1 MIVGERSANRSNQPK
16 VWPSLSISP
25 ILCLLLLLLLIISPG
40 CLHSHRSTQP
50 QGPGHHSIIEKGRE
64 KGEIESEGDRGGPE
78 IQNQAK
84 FEKQLQAEQKH
95 EENHNAQA
103 EEKSQPQSKEGGKGQ
118 PPQNGEKSSPQ
129 EKTPQAQEKTPQ
141 AQEKAPPQAN
151 QAESSLAEKDSA
163 LPAAALPV
171 SASASPPEWIS
182 QKPAWQDGYLTL
194 VGASGECPDEQTSRV
209 KAMEDAKARI
219 VDYVSGLVRAKFE
232 RLAASDHLAGK
243 FIDPNRDS
251 SSFREF
257 FSSAIAK
264 RVKGSKIYEE
274 NQTRPSGEVVY
285 RSFVL
290 ISMPQGVIEH
300 LMRNFAAYRSIQ
312 AQNEARQQTNKVA
325 RRQAQKAAE
334 FWKHLDLG
342 PLYP

>member
-1 MIVGERSANRSNQPK
+1 MRIGERLANRSNQPK

-25 ILCLLLLLLLIISPG
+25 MLCLLLLLLIISPG
-40 CLHSHRSTQP
+40 CLHSHHSTQP
-50 QGPGHHSIIEKGRE
+50 QGPSHHPIIEKGGE
-64 KGEIESEGDRGGPE
+64 KGERESEGDRGGPE

-84 FEKQLQAEQKH
+84 FEKQPQVEQKH
-95 EENHNAQA
+95 EEKHNAQA
-103 EEKSQPQSKEGGKGQ
+103 EEKSQPQSKEEGKGQ
-118 PPQNGEKSSPQ
+118 PPQNGEKSSPE
-129 EKTPQAQEKTPQ
+129 EKTPQAQEETPQ
-141 AQEKAPPQAN
+141 AQEKAPPQAT
-151 QAESSLAEKDSA
+151 QAESSLDEKDSA

-171 SASASPPEWIS
+171 SASPPEWIN
-182 QKPAWQDGYLTL
+182 QKPAWQDGCLTL
-194 VGASGECPDEQTSRV
+194 VGASEDCPDEQTSRV

-232 RLAASDHLAGK
+232 RLAASDHLPGK

-300 LMRNFAAYRSIQ
+300 LMKNFAAYRSIQ